1 MKESR
6 FDGGVIDCLAASIVP
21 SALISIT
28 FGFGTPWAIA
38 WVLKW
43 FFKHCEISGKHFK
56 FTGTGAGLIGN
67 WIIWMILT
75 SITFGI
81 YSFWVTPKLYNW
93 IVSHVEIE
101 E

>member
-43 FFKHCEISGKHFK
+43 FFKHSVISGKHLK
-56 FTGTGAGLIGN
+56 FTGTGGGLFVR
-67 WIIWMILT
+67 WIIWGFLT
-75 SITFGI
+75 IITFGI
-81 YSFWVTPKLYNW
+81 YSLWVAPKLYNW
-93 IVSHVEIE
+93 IVSNVEIDE
-101 E
+101 